1 MQIYYNPK
9 GNRGIKYNN
18 EIDEMRETSPKNV
31 TNGVLVEIAF
41 HDHYKDAKW
50 IVDNQKKIGY
60 AIADA
65 VASYFGR

>member
-1 MQIYYNPK
+1 
-9 GNRGIKYNN
+9 
-18 EIDEMRETSPKNV
+18 MRETSPKNV